1 MTGERPNVLRLM
13 GLGGCAVL
21 ILIGCTVGPNYH
33 GAPTVVRSEGGF
45 VRAAGDARVDEPV
58 ARWWTLFNDAE
69 LNRLMDAAVAANPS
83 VALAHARLREARAA
97 LRAAHANELPN
108 TGATAAYLRAH
119 NLTSA
124 LEGGGQNGSSSDL
137 NLYAV
142 AFDATWEI
150 DLFGAN
156 RRAAE
161 AAAAASQGARASL
174 ADAMVSLTAEVAQA
188 YVQLRDAQQR
198 QALTEQNIAIEE
210 RLLELMRI
218 RQNAGSA
225 TDLDVARLGN
235 QLDSTR
241 ATLGPLRAAVTQ
253 QLDRLAILTARE
265 PGALDAEL
273 SEPVA
278 APPPPAT
285 LIVGDPA
292 SLLRRRPDIAIAERK
307 LAQQTAAVGQSV
319 AAYFPKITLL
329 GELGFT
335 ALTPSGL
342 FNHNSLEYV
351 AAPMLQWT
359 PWDFGRTKAHVS
371 QAQAERDEAEA
382 DYRRVVL
389 AALEDAESSLAQ
401 FGEQRGTVEDL
412 GRARAS
418 AERVYSLTEVR
429 LRGGTA
435 STIDVLDAEAKRLQ
449 ADISYE
455 QALSQLSQDFIALE
469 KSLGLGWEPASG

>member
-1 MTGERPNVLRLM
+1 MERASKLRLIST
-13 GLGGCAVL
+13 GACGILL
-21 ILIGCTVGPNYH
+21 LIGCTVGPNYH
-33 GAPTVVRSEGGF
+33 GAPPVVRSEGGF
-45 VRAAGDARVDEPV
+45 VRAAGDAQGDEPV

-69 LNRLMDAAVAANPS
+69 LNRLMDSAIAANPS
-83 VALAHARLREARAA
+83 VAVAHARLREARAA
-97 LRAAHANELPN
+97 LSAAHASELPT

-124 LEGGGQNGSSSDL
+124 LEGGQSGSSSDL

-210 RLLELMRI
+210 RLLQLMQV

-225 TDLDVARLGN
+225 TDLDVARLSN

-253 QLDRLAILTARE
+253 QLDRLAILSARE

-273 SEPVA
+273 SEPGV

-285 LIVGDPA
+285 LTVGDPA
-292 SLLRRRPDIAIAERK
+292 SLLRRRPDIAVAERK
-307 LAQQTAAVGQSV
+307 LAQQTAAVGQNV

-335 ALTPSGL
+335 ALRPSGL
-342 FNHNSLEYV
+342 FNHNSFDYV

-371 QAQAERDEAEA
+371 QARAARDEAEA

-401 FGEQRGTVEDL
+401 FGEQRGAVEDL

-418 AERVYSLTEVR
+418 AEQVYSLTEVR

-435 STIDVLDAEAKRLQ
+435 STIDVLDADTKRLQ

-455 QALSQLSQDFIALE
+455 QALSQLSQDFISLE
-469 KSLGLGWEPASG
+469 KSLGLGWEPAGG